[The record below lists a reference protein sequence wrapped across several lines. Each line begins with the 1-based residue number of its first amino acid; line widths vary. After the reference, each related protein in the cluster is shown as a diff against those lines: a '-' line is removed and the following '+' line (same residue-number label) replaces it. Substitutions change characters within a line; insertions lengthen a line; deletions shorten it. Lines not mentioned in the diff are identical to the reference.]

1 MQPIFNKKQLKSGRV
16 QLVEFSK
23 MALEKE
29 KEIMEKNFADNLKKI
44 RKEHHLSQEQ
54 LAEELGVSRQA
65 ISKWESSLAYPEM
78 DKIIFLCD
86 KFNLNI
92 DDLLHKDIKEVKGE
106 EDTKKRLN
114 HYIDSFLAFITDTIN
129 LFSSM
134 TLKSKLKCLFEEVII
149 AIILLIASNLFVG
162 ILMSL
167 FTNIFSFIPSNI
179 LFIIERIIRSVLS
192 IICIILGIIIMTH
205 IFKTRYLDYYI
216 NFKDK
221 NSNEDTN
228 KDKTKDVHQEINI
241 HEDKKKII
249 IRDPKNSEYKLV
261 HGLWKVI
268 VLIFKLLLLWP
279 LFLLCIMLVGLF
291 VSFVLSFLVYK
302 TGIFFIGLLLTILSS
317 SVIVIIFLL
326 LIFNFIWNRKNNK
339 KKMINGFIIS
349 LVLFGIGCGLI
360 STGVLQFDVMNPNET
375 MLKSDSLEVDMNDK
389 FFITNRSDIEYI
401 IDNRDNVKIT
411 YQINKLCHIN
421 SSHYENNQVGI
432 YLYTYCN
439 EPTKLVR
446 EFIKGVNQKKIIP
459 IDDMVSD
466 IKVYA
471 SEENINKMKNNKEEY
486 YNNQKSIEERYQSY
500 EDDIHDLTSK
510 IYTYEEKINELERK
524 LDEYEERD

>member
-1 MQPIFNKKQLKSGRV
+1 
-16 QLVEFSK
+16 
-23 MALEKE
+23 
-29 KEIMEKNFADNLKKI
+29 MENNFAENLKKI

-86 KFNLNI
+86 KFHLNI

-106 EDTKKRLN
+106 EDSKKKLN
-114 HYIDSFLAFITDTIN
+114 HYLDSFLAFITDTIN
-129 LFSSM
+129 LFCNM
-134 TLKSKLKCLFEEVII
+134 TLKSKLKCLLEEAII
-149 AIILLIASNLFVG
+149 VIILLVVSNLFVG
-162 ILMSL
+162 F
-167 FTNIFSFIPSNI
+167 FTSVFNSIFSFIPSNI
-179 LFIIERIIRSVLS
+179 LFVIERIFSSVLMVLCT
-192 IICIILGIIIMTH
+192 IFGIIIMTH
-205 IFKTRYLDYYI
+205 IFKTRYLDYYKK
-216 NFKDK
+216 FREESCYK
-221 NSNEDTN
+221 EDTKEEN
-228 KDKTKDVHQEINI
+228 NESTYQEINI

-268 VLIFKLLLLWP
+268 VLMFKLLMLWP
-279 LFLLCIMLVGLF
+279 LFLLCILLVGLF
-291 VSFVLSFLVYK
+291 LAFVLSFLVYK

-326 LIFNFIWNRKNNK
+326 LIFNFIWNRKNDK
-339 KKMINGFIIS
+339 KKMIMGFIIS
-349 LVLFGIGCGLI
+349 LVLFGVGCGLI
-360 STGVLQFDVMNPNET
+360 SIGVLHFDVMMPNET
-375 MLKSDSLEVDMNDK
+375 MLKSDSLEMNMNDK

-401 IDNRDNVKIT
+401 VDNRDNVKIT
-411 YQINKLCHIN
+411 YQINKLCHVN
-421 SSHYENNQVGI
+421 HSHYDGDQAGI

-471 SEENINKMKNNKEEY
+471 SEDNINKIKNNKEEY
-486 YNNQKSIEERYQSY
+486 YNSQKSIEERYQSY
-500 EDDIHDLTSK
+500 EDNIHDLTSK
-510 IYTYEEKINELERK
+510 IYTYEEKINELGTK
-524 LDEYEERD
+524 LDEYEKRD